1 MERTNIV
8 LDEKLVRRAMKVT
21 GARTKRQVVDIALRS
36 LVDQAEVYA
45 ALLELRGR
53 LPWDGDT
60 DALRS
65 GRA

>member
-1 MERTNIV
+1 
-8 LDEKLVRRAMKVT
+8 
-21 GARTKRQVVDIALRS
+21 VDIALRS
-36 LVDQAEVYA
+36 LVDQAEVYE
-45 ALLELRGR
+45 ALLALKGR